1 MPRRLQCTFNVREVG
16 VEVLIIALIR
26 IHLFSRD
33 DFEDDYIYEI
43 VLIRRNVMID
53 HRIVFVLFRFDQFGQ
68 FNLTFP
74 LLPFHRDQTRIQN
87 RT

>member
-74 LLPFHRDQTRIQN
+74 LLSFHRDQTRIQN